1 MFTTIITPSLL
12 FVAFLLLLLVTLSVP
27 IIKTIYLFNLSAN
40 VSTVLESASGSVKF
54 GVFGYCTSGIDVGG
68 IISDSVTPA
77 ECSKAHLGYTFDST
91 VASALHLDSNELVN
105 IISKT
110 TTAALVLHPIACA
123 LTFVTFLVS
132 LFMLRRGTNGTARL
146 PSLLTL
152 GFGML
157 ATLLTTIVFLID
169 VILVAVVRKHVKNDT
184 DGDITLNWGNA
195 VWMALGATIALWL
208 AMLGAC
214 GGVCAWGSRNRTRR
228 SEKY

>member
-91 VASALHLDSNELVN
+91 VASALHLNSNELVN

-123 LTFVTFLVS
+123 LTFVTFL
-132 LFMLRRGTNGTARL
+132 
-146 PSLLTL
+146 
-152 GFGML
+152 
-157 ATLLTTIVFLID
+157 
-169 VILVAVVRKHVKNDT
+169 HVKNDT

-228 SEKY
+228 AEKY